1 MITTAEHHKDNIKST
16 IDADD
21 NAIQEWV
28 KVRLRLICGEN
39 VDEKMKTVD
48 EKLLQTA
55 LQTNHDNWN
64 ANVSVALVKCARIKA
79 RIAKPS
85 FRYFKACLVHSSA
98 LPRSHTSPLWLV
110 M

>member
-55 LQTNHDNWN
+55 LQTNRDNWN
-64 ANVSVALVKCARIKA
+64 ASVSVAFVKCS
-79 RIAKPS
+79 AKPS
-85 FRYFKACLVHSSA
+85 FRYFKAYLVHSSA
-98 LPRSHTSPLWLV
+98 LPRSYTSPLWLV